1 MKKRNI
7 MKKLSGIAIVTAL
20 CICAILPTQAAVTRA
35 NSVRYLH
42 GYKVYEGS
50 KSAAV
55 TEGGSAYDD
64 RGYALNAHVYAK
76 VTTATGETNV
86 GTGNFTGYNSKV
98 IARTAF
104 LANVKTY
111 DHDCKVGFAK

>member
-1 MKKRNI
+1 MSDYLWHLYYFILYLQKYLLNI
-7 MKKLSGIAIVTAL
+7 WIIYDRIKL
-20 CICAILPTQAAVTRA
+20 
-35 NSVRYLH
+35 
-42 GYKVYEGS
+42 KYEGS

-76 VTTATGETNV
+76 VTTATGETSV